1 MGIFFQKGVF
11 GLDTKFRRSALD
23 FAFHFFSSHCLTA
36 YFSFCFIFFFFFIFK
51 IPCPHLHVM
60 CNATQIDAHVNLH
73 VYKCIKVQTILQ
85 IQY

>member
-1 MGIFFQKGVF
+1 MERRFWTGHKISAKRFGFCISFLLISLSHGIFFI
-11 GLDTKFRRSALD
+11 LL
-23 FAFHFFSSHCLTA
+23 HFLLLF
-36 YFSFCFIFFFFFIFK
+36 YFIFK